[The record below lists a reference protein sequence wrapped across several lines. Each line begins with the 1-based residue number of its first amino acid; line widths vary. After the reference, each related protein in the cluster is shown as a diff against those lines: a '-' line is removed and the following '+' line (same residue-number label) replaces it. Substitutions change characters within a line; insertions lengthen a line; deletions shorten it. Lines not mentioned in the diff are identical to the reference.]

1 MDITATSQ
9 HFNSLKSRM
18 NFRGRGLTI
27 FWSSTI
33 DADEQNNP
41 ESGKASEAD
50 KSALAAIN
58 RALRMAGLFRER
70 AYMARL
76 RAIPFKYVHE
86 SRRGRWRAWRGQASP
101 LHIRHDRS
109 VKRDGVA
116 KASLAPPFDPHT

>member
-1 MDITATSQ
+1 MPLSRPPPIYRPAQAVSQ
-9 HFNSLKSRM
+9 QARAAN
-18 NFRGRGLTI
+18 N
-27 FWSSTI
+27 
-33 DADEQNNP
+33 ADEHNNP

-86 SRRGRWRAWRGQASP
+86 SRRGRWRAWRRQASP
-101 LHIRHDRS
+101 LHIRHDQS
-109 VKRDGVA
+109 VQRDGRA
-116 KASLAPPFDPHT
+116 RLWPA

>member
-86 SRRGRWRAWRGQASP
+86 SRKGRWKAWLRPA
-101 LHIRHDRS
+101 
-109 VKRDGVA
+109 
-116 KASLAPPFDPHT
+116 APVHSQHVST